1 MSEENKNKEE
11 TGTEETGT
19 ETGTQT
25 QTENSAVELEAIKE
39 LMLEQKKQM
48 EAVIKENKELKVAN
62 AKLAI
67 TQSITKQE
75 SPEEILNKMFK

>member
-1 MSEENKNKEE
+1 MSEEIKNKEE

-25 QTENSAVELEAIKE
+25 ENSTVELEAIRE